1 VAWASRARLFG
12 CGPHPAWVAL
22 RPLPASCLPGHTT
35 PHRGPLWPS
44 RLSECRQSERER
56 VASWLSAQSCTSAGE
71 RAGVLG
77 PGNPTEVWQT
87 SDHVGYY
94 SDLRRCAAQQQILQL
109 WSLSRPVPK
118 PRPVPSGV
126 CEEGEC
132 SLWLVSRL
140 SLQSLPSRREDCHS
154 AQGMPC
160 AGGIATFNPYERSA
174 LFAPNEEPCMPGP
187 STCSPVL
194 LGCAV
199 GGLGVSNPQVCP
211 SGAHPHVPCLEC
223 ASKQQTAAADSRGRG
238 SRDDTPAKDNNGLQ
252 WC

>member
-1 VAWASRARLFG
+1 LLGGTCNHVWADCFAGNQWAQPRESRRAVLMLEREGQPRSGWPGPRGPG
-12 CGPHPAWVAL
+12 CSAVVPTQRGLHCGH
-22 RPLPASCLPGHTT
+22 CLPPVCLGTQHPTGGLS
-35 PHRGPLWPS
+35 GPPDS
-44 RLSECRQSERER
+44 LSAGSERER

-132 SLWLVSRL
+132 SLWLS
-140 SLQSLPSRREDCHS
+140 
-154 AQGMPC
+154 QG
-160 AGGIATFNPYERSA
+160 
-174 LFAPNEEPCMPGP
+174 
-187 STCSPVL
+187 
-194 LGCAV
+194 
-199 GGLGVSNPQVCP
+199 
-211 SGAHPHVPCLEC
+211 CLC
-223 ASKQQTAAADSRGRG
+223 
-238 SRDDTPAKDNNGLQ
+238 
-252 WC
+252 

>member
-1 VAWASRARLFG
+1 MAWASRARLFG

-71 RAGVLG
+71 REGVLG
-77 PGNPTEVWQT
+77 LGNPTEVWQT

-140 SLQSLPSRREDCHS
+140 SLQSLPSRREDCTVPKACHVLVEL
-154 AQGMPC
+154 PH
-160 AGGIATFNPYERSA
+160 ATRARALLSLPQTRSLVCRGPQLAA
-174 LFAPNEEPCMPGP
+174 LC
-187 STCSPVL
+187 CW
-194 LGCAV
+194 
-199 GGLGVSNPQVCP
+199 GV
-211 SGAHPHVPCLEC
+211 
-223 ASKQQTAAADSRGRG
+223 R
-238 SRDDTPAKDNNGLQ
+238 
-252 WC
+252 